1 MSLVLKPLLSVTA
14 EEKAAMSEEQLIAFA
29 EKNAAIQSENFK
41 SMEDYAKAEKEAQ
54 DKLKDSMLKQG
65 EIIANLKMN
74 PVNQIDEIKAKK
86 LEAIKA
92 ACEEKKTS
100 DVVNFTLSLK
110 FI

>member
-100 DVVNFTLSLK
+100 DVVNFTLS
-110 FI
+110 